1 MKLELYYVKKIV
13 ETIKEKGPITFK
25 ALMAEGIVFEM
36 SEEDLRRLL
45 IWFSFLIEETSFDT
59 YKWVRYFDDLDEYLE
74 TEWNGEEWGFY
85 DNKTIDAIILEK
97 EHSFNSIQQ
106 GIIDFMT
113 KNAGSKY
120 STKDIIGYLE
130 KIIKDTKELN
140 FFRTKSEEY
149 FKSLLDK
156 FHYEGKLGRDGN
168 HRYFVEEE
176 KKDVKAELNKFKDLL
191 DSGLISQED
200 YDNKKNEL
208 LGL

>member
-59 YKWVRYFDDLDEYLE
+59 YKWVRYIDDLDEYLE

>member
-1 MKLELYYVKKIV
+1 
-13 ETIKEKGPITFK
+13 
-25 ALMAEGIVFEM
+25 MAEGIVFEM